1 MRRRLRLGLLV
12 LAAAG
17 LRALFLRER
26 LDVARGEADLLVVPI
41 DLDDPRP
48 HRLADVEELVE
59 LLLAVALDLRDVR
72 EPFHALGHLDE
83 EPEVGDLRDVADDF
97 VADAVR
103 LREVVPLV
111 RQELLDRQRQALVLA
126 VDVDHARLHRVALL
140 QHLVRMLEAAVPRH
154 VGDVDQAVDPLLH
167 FDEGAEVGEVADAAR
182 DHGADRIALRDRV
195 PRVLL
200 ERLQRQRD
208 AAVRHVDVGDD
219 GLDFVAH
226 VEQLRR
232 PHLLRPRHLGD
243 VDQPFDALFELD
255 EGAVVGER
263 DDAAAHLGAE
273 RVALDD
279 VGPGVLSLLLVA
291 EGDALGGGIELEDE
305 DFDLVADVEV
315 FGWMVD
321 AAPGDVGDVQQA
333 VDAAEVDED
342 AVVGDVLDD
351 AVGELPFLQAPERL
365 RLLRFLLDFEDG
377 PARKDDVVPL
387 LVEGDDL
394 ELVLVAAQGVEV
406 LDRLGVDER
415 SGEEG
420 LDAADVDGEAAL
432 DAVGDA
438 AADRLLVLV
447 RGLDLVP
454 DPHARRFF
462 AREDDVAGGI
472 FEALDEDFDVVAR
485 LDLDLAVV
493 PGDFA
498 HGEQPLGLGAAVDDA
513 VGGRQLEH
521 ASADDLPFG
530 DVRFLIEAEKLV
542 HAETFQVVVPE
553 RLFLVVRIVT

>member
-1 MRRRLRLGLLV
+1 
-12 LAAAG
+12 
-17 LRALFLRER
+17 
-26 LDVARGEADLLVVPI
+26 
-41 DLDDPRP
+41 
-48 HRLADVEELVE
+48 
-59 LLLAVALDLRDVR
+59 
-72 EPFHALGHLDE
+72 
-83 EPEVGDLRDVADDF
+83 
-97 VADAVR
+97 
-103 LREVVPLV
+103 
-111 RQELLDRQRQALVLA
+111 
-126 VDVDHARLHRVALL
+126 
-140 QHLVRMLEAAVPRH
+140 MLEAAVPRH

-226 VEQLRR
+226 VQQLRR

-273 RVALDD
+273 GVALDD
-279 VGPGVLSLLLVA
+279 VGPGVLPLLLVA

-315 FGWMVD
+315 FGRMVD
-321 AAPGDVGDVQQA
+321 AAPGDVGNVQQA

-342 AVVGDVLDD
+342 TVVGDVLDD

-377 PARKDDVVPL
+377 PAREDDVVPL

-394 ELVLVAAQGVEV
+394 ELVLVAAQGIEV
-406 LDRLGVDER
+406 FDRLRVDER

-420 LDAADVDGEAAL
+420 LDAADVDGEPAL
-432 DAVGDA
+432 DAVDDA
-438 AADRLLVLV
+438 AGDGLFVFV

-454 DPHARRFF
+454 DPHPRCVF
-462 AREDDVAGGI
+462 AGEDDVAGGVL
-472 FEALDEDFDVVAR
+472 EPLDEDFDVLAG
-485 LDLDLAVV
+485 LDADFAVV
-493 PGDFA
+493 AGDFA
-498 HGEQPLGLGAAVDDA
+498 DGQQSLGLRTDVDDD
-513 VGGRQLEH
+513 VGRGELH
-521 ASADDLPFG
+521 DAAADDLAFG
-530 DVRFLIEAEKLV
+530 DVGLLIEVEKLV
-542 HAETFQVVVPE
+542 HAEAFQVAVPE